1 MRERK
6 VALTRIYSILG
17 IVLTTAALGSG
28 PADEWSR
35 FRGPNGSGVAEVS
48 GLPTEFGPAR
58 NVIWKTDLPRG
69 YSSPIIYGSRIYLT
83 GFRDGKLLSL
93 AIDRTSGKVLWERDA
108 PRARQEKIDSRNH
121 PASPSAATDGER
133 VFFFFADYG
142 LLAYDVNGKELW
154 RRPLG
159 PFNNVYGM
167 GSSPIVVGDV
177 VVLNCDQSIGS
188 FIAAF
193 DRKTGR
199 ERWRTPRVEA
209 RSGHSTPVIYT
220 PPGGRAQIVV
230 PGSFLLSAYDPRDG
244 KRLWWV
250 GGLSFELKST
260 PVISGDTLY
269 INGFGSPENQ
279 PGAKIAIAPTAEV
292 FATHDLN
299 KDGRLSSDELPTA
312 HIKESLEFFDLN
324 GDKAMDRTEW
334 DYYKAAMESENGM
347 LAIKLGGAG
356 DMTATAVRWR
366 YQRGIP
372 QLPSPLLYRQA
383 LYMVNDA
390 GGLVTTLNPET
401 GALIQQGRLK
411 VPSDR
416 YYASPVA
423 GDGKVYIASESGKVV
438 VLPPGGGLETIA
450 VNDLEDNIYATPALV
465 DKRIYIRTLNS
476 LYCFGL
482 PQ

>member
-1 MRERK
+1 M
-6 VALTRIYSILG
+6 
-17 IVLTTAALGSG
+17 
-28 PADEWSR
+28 
-35 FRGPNGSGVAEVS
+35 
-48 GLPTEFGPAR
+48 
-58 NVIWKTDLPRG
+58 
-69 YSSPIIYGSRIYLT
+69 
-83 GFRDGKLLSL
+83 
-93 AIDRTSGKVLWERDA
+93 LWEREA
-108 PRARQEKIDSRNH
+108 PRNRSEKLDNRNH
-121 PASPSAATDGER
+121 PASPSAAADGER
-133 VFFFFADYG
+133 VYFFFADYG

-154 RRPLG
+154 RQPLG

-167 GSSPIVVGDV
+167 GASPIVVDDV
-177 VVLNCDQSIGS
+177 VVLTCDQSTGS

-193 DRKTGR
+193 DKKTGR

-209 RSGHSTPVIYT
+209 RSGHSTPVIYA
-220 PPGGRAQIVV
+220 PPGGRAQVVV

-244 KRLWWV
+244 KRIWWV

-279 PGAKIAIAPTAEV
+279 PGAKLTIAPTVTVFGEHDAEPEWE
-292 FATHDLN
+292 AG
-299 KDGRLSSDELPTA
+299 GRRDADQARARLA
-312 HIKESLEFFDLN
+312 VFFDLN
-324 GDKAMDRTEW
+324 GDGSIDRGEW

-347 LAIKLGGAG
+347 LAIKLGGSG

-372 QLPSPLLYRQA
+372 QLPSPLLFRNA

-390 GGLVTTLNPET
+390 GGLVTTLNPQT

-423 GDGKVYIASESGKVV
+423 GDGKVFIASESGKVV
-438 VLPPGGGLETIA
+438 VLPPGGGLDRHCRERSAGQHLRHPCTSRRA
-450 VNDLEDNIYATPALV
+450 HLCPHAERPGPLRPDVARVAPPPAHGAGRLTTALV
-465 DKRIYIRTLNS
+465 RLYLEKFCAFFRNAPAPYRISTSTLQVRKLLRERRIRTPDSSRAYRNPE
-476 LYCFGL
+476 G
-482 PQ
+482 

>member
-1 MRERK
+1 MIGQ
-6 VALTRIYSILG
+6 TICM
-17 IVLTTAALGSG
+17 IVLGMLAAGG
-28 PADEWSR
+28 PAGEWTR
-35 FRGPNGSGVAEVS
+35 FRGPNGSGVADVT
-48 GLPTEFGPAR
+48 GLPVEFGPAR
-58 NVIWKTDLPRG
+58 TLIWKTELAPG
-69 YSSPIIYGSRIYLT
+69 YSSPIVDGSRIYLT
-83 GFRDGKLLSL
+83 GVRDGRLLSL
-93 AIDRTSGKVLWERDA
+93 AVDRASGKLLWEREA
-108 PRARQEKIDSRNH
+108 PRDRREKLDQRNH
-121 PASPSAATDGER
+121 PAAPSAATDGEH
-133 VFFFFADYG
+133 VYFFFADYG

-154 RRPLG
+154 RKPLG
-159 PFNNVYGM
+159 PFNNIYGM
-167 GSSPIVVGDV
+167 GASPIVVDDV

-193 DRKTGR
+193 DQRTGR

-209 RSGHSTPVIYT
+209 RSGHSTPVVYT
-220 PPGGRAQIVV
+220 PPGGRPQIVV

-279 PGAKIAIAPTAEV
+279 PGALIAVAPSAEV
-292 FATHDLN
+292 FAAQDAN
-299 KDGRLSSDELPTA
+299 QDGKLTAAELPTA
-312 HIKESLEFFDLN
+312 HARESLPFFDLN
-324 GDKAMDRTEW
+324 GDKSIDRSEW

-347 LAIKLGGAG
+347 LAIKLGGSG
-356 DMTATAVRWR
+356 DMTATSVRWR

-372 QLPSPLLYRQA
+372 QLPSPLLYQDA

-390 GGLVTTLNPET
+390 GGVVTTLNPKT

-423 GDGKVYIASESGKVV
+423 GDGKIYIASESGKVV
-438 VLPPGGGLETIA
+438 VLPPGGGLDALA
-450 VNDLEDNIYATPALV
+450 VNDLQENIYATPALV
-465 DKRIYIRTLNS
+465 DRRIYIRTLNS

>member
-1 MRERK
+1 MITQALLALSVT
-6 VALTRIYSILG
+6 VA
-17 IVLTTAALGSG
+17 AAPSDPPG
-28 PADEWSR
+28 EWAR
-35 FRGPNGSGVAEVS
+35 FRGPNGSGVAEVT
-48 GLPTEFGPAR
+48 GLPGEFGPTR
-58 NVIWKTDLPRG
+58 NVIWKTDLPPG
-69 YSSPIIYGSRIYLT
+69 YSSPIIHGNRIFLT
-83 GFRDGKLLSL
+83 GVRDGHLVSF
-93 AIDRTSGKVLWERDA
+93 AVDRASGKVLWEREA
-108 PRARQEKIDSRNH
+108 PRSRQEKLDQRNH

-159 PFNNVYGM
+159 PFNNIYGM
-167 GSSPIVVGDV
+167 GASPIVVDDV

-193 DRKTGR
+193 DKKTGR
-199 ERWRTPRVEA
+199 ERWRTPRPEA
-209 RSGHSTPVIYT
+209 RSGHSTPVIYI
-220 PPGGRAQIVV
+220 PAGGRPQIVV

-244 KRLWWV
+244 RRLWWV

-279 PGAKIAIAPTAEV
+279 PGAMISVMPTAAV
-292 FATHDLN
+292 FASRDVN
-299 KDGRLSSDELPTA
+299 KDGKLTAEELPTA
-312 HIKESLEFFDLN
+312 HARESLPFFDLN
-324 GDKAMDRTEW
+324 GDKVIDRTEW

-347 LAIKLGGAG
+347 LAITLGGSG

-372 QLPSPLLYRQA
+372 QLPSPLLYERA

-390 GGLVTTLNPET
+390 GGVVTILNPDT
-401 GALIQQGRLK
+401 GALILQGRLK

-423 GDGKVYIASESGKVV
+423 GDGKIYISSESGKVL
-438 VLPPGGGLETIA
+438 VLPPGGGLDALA
-450 VNDLEDNIYATPALV
+450 VNDLEDSIYATPALV

-482 PQ
+482 SQ

>member
-1 MRERK
+1 VRRFS
-6 VALTRIYSILG
+6 SILV
-17 IVLTTAALGSG
+17 ILLATATVAAG
-28 PADEWSR
+28 PGPGDEWSR
-35 FRGPNGSGVAEVS
+35 FRGPNGSGVAEV
-48 GLPTEFGPAR
+48 GALPVEFGPSR
-58 NVIWKTDLPRG
+58 NLIWKTDLPQG
-69 YSSPIIYGSRIYLT
+69 YSSPIVYGDRIYLT
-83 GFRDGKLLSL
+83 GFRDGKLLSIAL
-93 AIDRTSGKVLWERDA
+93 DRGTGKMLWEREA
-108 PRARQEKIDSRNH
+108 PRDRREKLDSRNH

-142 LLAYDVNGKELW
+142 LLAYDINGKELW

-167 GSSPIVVGDV
+167 GASPIVVDDV

-193 DRKTGR
+193 DRKSGR
-199 ERWRTPRVEA
+199 EKWRTPRIEA
-209 RSGHSTPVIYT
+209 RSGHSTPVVYT
-220 PPGGRAQIVV
+220 PPGGRPQIVV
-230 PGSFLLSAYDPRDG
+230 PGSFLLSAYDPSDG

-292 FATHDLN
+292 FAQYDAN
-299 KDGRLSSDELPTA
+299 KDGKLSPDELPTA
-312 HIKESLEFFDLN
+312 HIKEALLYFDLN

-372 QLPSPLLYRQA
+372 QLPSPLLYKQT

-401 GALIQQGRLK
+401 GTLIQQGRLK

-450 VNDLEDNIYATPALV
+450 VNDLQDNIYATPALV
-465 DKRIYIRTLNS
+465 EKRIYIRTLNS
-476 LYCFGL
+476 LYCFGVS
-482 PQ
+482 Q

>member
-1 MRERK
+1 M
-6 VALTRIYSILG
+6 VFQALL
-17 IVLTTAALGSG
+17 LMALLAAAAAPSG
-28 PADEWSR
+28 EWAR
-35 FRGPNGSGVAEVS
+35 FRGPNGSGVAEVT
-48 GLPTEFGPAR
+48 GLPVEFGPTR
-58 NVIWKTDLPRG
+58 NVIWKTDLPQG
-69 YSSPIIYGSRIYLT
+69 YSSPIVSGNRIFLT
-83 GFRDGKLLSL
+83 GIRDGRLLCL
-93 AIDRTSGKVLWERDA
+93 AIDRATGKVLWEREA
-108 PRARQEKIDSRNH
+108 PRDRREKLDQRNH
-121 PASPSAATDGER
+121 PASPSAAADGEH
-133 VFFFFADYG
+133 VYFFFADYG

-154 RRPLG
+154 KKPLG
-159 PFNNVYGM
+159 PFNNIYGM
-167 GSSPIVVGDV
+167 GASPIVVDDV

-193 DRKTGR
+193 DKKTGR
-199 ERWRTPRVEA
+199 EKWRTPRVEA

-220 PPGGRAQIVV
+220 PSGGRPQIVV

-244 KRLWWV
+244 TRLWWV

-279 PGAKIAIAPTAEV
+279 PGAMIAVMTTNEV
-292 FATHDLN
+292 FATRDAN
-299 KDGRLSSDELPTA
+299 KDGKLTADELPTA
-312 HIKESLEFFDLN
+312 HARESLPFFDLN
-324 GDKAMDRTEW
+324 GDKMMDRAEW

-347 LAIKLGGAG
+347 LAIKLGGSG
-356 DMTATAVRWR
+356 DMTSTAVRWR

-372 QLPSPLLYRQA
+372 QLPSPLLYGQS

-390 GGLVTTLNPET
+390 GGLVTILNPET

-423 GDGKVYIASESGKVV
+423 GDGKIYISSEGGKVL
-438 VLPPGGGLETIA
+438 VLPPGGGLDALAI
-450 VNDLEDNIYATPALV
+450 NDLQDSIYATPALV
-465 DKRIYIRTLNS
+465 DRRIYIRTLNS

-482 PQ
+482 TP

>member
-1 MRERK
+1 VRRF
-6 VALTRIYSILG
+6 YSILV
-17 IVLTTAALGSG
+17 ILLATATVAAGPGSG
-28 PADEWSR
+28 DEWSR
-35 FRGPNGSGVAEVS
+35 FRGPNGSGVAEV
-48 GLPTEFGPAR
+48 GALPVEFGPTR
-58 NVIWKTDLPRG
+58 NVIWKTDLPQG
-69 YSSPIIYGSRIYLT
+69 YSSPIVYGDRIYLT
-83 GFRDGKLLSL
+83 GFRDGKLLSIAL
-93 AIDRTSGKVLWERDA
+93 DRGTGKMLWEREA
-108 PRARQEKIDSRNH
+108 PRDRREKLDSRNH

-154 RRPLG
+154 HRPLG

-167 GSSPIVVGDV
+167 GASPIVVDDV

-199 ERWRTPRVEA
+199 EKWRTPRIEA
-209 RSGHSTPVIYT
+209 RSGHSTPVVYT
-220 PPGGRAQIVV
+220 APGGRPQIVV

-279 PGAKIAIAPTAEV
+279 PGAKIAIAPTVEV
-292 FATHDLN
+292 FAQYDAN
-299 KDGRLSSDELPTA
+299 KDGRLSPDELPTA
-312 HIKESLEFFDLN
+312 HIKDALLYFDLN

-372 QLPSPLLYRQA
+372 QLPSPLLYKQT

-401 GALIQQGRLK
+401 GTLIQQGRLK

-450 VNDLEDNIYATPALV
+450 VNDLQDNIYATPALV

>member
-1 MRERK
+1 LTERQ
-6 VALTRIYSILG
+6 A
-17 IVLTTAALGSG
+17 
-28 PADEWSR
+28 
-35 FRGPNGSGVAEVS
+35 
-48 GLPTEFGPAR
+48 
-58 NVIWKTDLPRG
+58 
-69 YSSPIIYGSRIYLT
+69 GSR
-83 GFRDGKLLSL
+83 GSEPRH
-93 AIDRTSGKVLWERDA
+93 AIVRRSSTSA
-108 PRARQEKIDSRNH
+108 TT
-121 PASPSAATDGER
+121 PASPSAAADGER
-133 VFFFFADYG
+133 VYFFFADYG
-142 LLAYDVNGKELW
+142 LLAYDLNGKELW

-159 PFNNVYGM
+159 PFNNIYGM
-167 GSSPIVVGDV
+167 GASPIVVDDV

-193 DRKTGR
+193 DAKTGR
-199 ERWRTPRVEA
+199 ERWRTRRVEA
-209 RSGHSTPVIYT
+209 RSGHSTPVVYT

-260 PVISGDTLY
+260 PVLGGDTLY

-279 PGAKIAIAPTAEV
+279 PGAKIAVAPTDVV
-292 FATHDLN
+292 FAERDA
-299 KDGRLSSDELPTA
+299 DRSGALSPDELPTA
-312 HIKESLEFFDLN
+312 HARDSLPFFDLN
-324 GDKAMDRTEW
+324 GDGSIDRGEW

-372 QLPSPLLYRQA
+372 QLPSPLLYGHA

-416 YYASPVA
+416 DYASPVA
-423 GDGKVYIASESGKVV
+423 GDGKIYVSSESGKVV
-438 VLPPGGGLETIA
+438 VLPRGGGLEALA
-450 VNDLEDNIYATPALV
+450 VNDLQDSIYATPALA
-465 DKRIYIRTLNS
+465 DGRIYVRTLHT

-482 PQ
+482 PPAASR

>member
-1 MRERK
+1 MGTL
-6 VALTRIYSILG
+6 LTLLIAVT
-17 IVLTTAALGSG
+17 VLAAE
-28 PADEWSR
+28 PAVEWAR
-35 FRGPNGSGVAEVS
+35 FRGPNGSGVSEA
-48 GLPTEFGPAR
+48 GALPAEFGPAK
-58 NVIWKTDLPRG
+58 NVIWKTDLPQG
-69 YSSPIIYGSRIYLT
+69 YSSPIIFGNRIYLT
-83 GFRDGKLLSL
+83 GLRDGRLLSL
-93 AIDRTSGKVLWERDA
+93 AIDRGNGKVIWEREA
-108 PRARQEKIDSRNH
+108 PRSRSEKLDNRNH
-121 PASPSAATDGER
+121 PASPSAAAEGER
-133 VFFFFADYG
+133 VYFFFADYG

-154 RRPLG
+154 RQPLG

-167 GSSPIVVGDV
+167 GASPIVVDDV
-177 VVLNCDQSIGS
+177 VVLTCDQSTGS

-193 DRKTGR
+193 DKKTGR

-230 PGSFLLSAYDPRDG
+230 PGSFLLSAYDARDG
-244 KRLWWV
+244 RRIWWV

-260 PVISGDTLY
+260 PVISGDTLF

-279 PGAKIAIAPTAEV
+279 PGAKLTIAATATV
-292 FATHDLN
+292 FAEHDTDRNGKLAA
-299 KDGRLSSDELPTA
+299 GELPTKHA
-312 HIKESLEFFDLN
+312 RDSLIFFDLN
-324 GDKAMDRTEW
+324 GDTSIDRGEW

-347 LAIKLGGAG
+347 LAIRLGGSG

-372 QLPSPLLYRQA
+372 QLPSPLLFGNA

-390 GGLVTTLNPET
+390 GGLVTTLNPQT

-423 GDGKVYIASESGKVV
+423 GDGKVFIASESGKVV
-438 VLPPGGGLETIA
+438 VLPPGGGLDAIA
-450 VNDLEDNIYATPALV
+450 VNDLQDSIYATPALAGE
-465 DKRIYIRTLNS
+465 RIYIRTLS
-476 LYCFGL
+476 ALYCFGL
-482 PQ
+482 ASRE

>member
-1 MRERK
+1 MIGQTLF
-6 VALTRIYSILG
+6 ALVLLAG
-17 IVLTTAALGSG
+17 AIVLPPET
-28 PADEWSR
+28 EWAR
-35 FRGPNGSGVAEVS
+35 FRGPNGAGVANVT
-48 GLPTEFGPAR
+48 GLPVEFSPSR
-58 NVIWKTDLPRG
+58 NVVWKLELPPG
-69 YSSPIIYGSRIYLT
+69 YSSPIVSGDRIYLT
-83 GFRDGKLLSL
+83 GIRDGRLMSF
-93 AIDRTSGKVLWERDA
+93 AIDCTKGTIAWEREA
-108 PRARQEKIDSRNH
+108 PRDRREKLDQRNH
-121 PASPSAATDGER
+121 PASPSAASDGSH
-133 VFFFFADYG
+133 VYFFFPDYG
-142 LLAYDVNGKELW
+142 LLAYDTNGTELW
-154 RRPLG
+154 RTPLG
-159 PFNNVYGM
+159 PFNNIYGM
-167 GSSPIVVGDV
+167 GASPIVVDDV

-193 DRKTGR
+193 DKLTGR
-199 ERWRTPRVEA
+199 ERWRTSRVEA
-209 RSGHSTPVIYT
+209 RSGHSTPVVYT

-230 PGSFLLSAYDPRDG
+230 PGSFLLSAYDPGDG

-279 PGAKIAIAPTAEV
+279 PGAMIAVATSAEV
-292 FATHDLN
+292 FATHDAN
-299 KDGRLSSDELPTA
+299 KDGKLTEAELPTA
-312 HIKESLEFFDLN
+312 HAKESLPFFDLN
-324 GDKAMDRTEW
+324 GDKSIDRAEW
-334 DYYKAAMESENGM
+334 DYYKAAMESENGI

-372 QLPSPLLYRQA
+372 QLPSPLLYGHS
-383 LYMVNDA
+383 LYLVNDA
-390 GGLVTTLNPET
+390 GGLVTILSPDT

-423 GDGKVYIASESGKVV
+423 GDGKIYISSENGKVL
-438 VLPPGGGLETIA
+438 VLPQDGGLDALA
-450 VNDLEDNIYATPALV
+450 VNDLQDNIYATPALS
-465 DKRIYIRTLNS
+465 DGRIYVRTLHS

>member
-1 MRERK
+1 MIIQALLLLAVT
-6 VALTRIYSILG
+6 VA
-17 IVLTTAALGSG
+17 AAL
-28 PADEWSR
+28 ADGTGEWAR

-48 GLPTEFGPAR
+48 GLPVEFGPTR
-58 NVIWKTDLPRG
+58 NVIWKTDLPQG
-69 YSSPIIYGSRIYLT
+69 YSSPIVDGNRIFLT
-83 GFRDGKLLSL
+83 GVRDGRLVSL
-93 AIDRTSGKVLWERDA
+93 AVDRTTGKVVWEREA
-108 PRARQEKIDSRNH
+108 PRSRHEKLDSRNH

-133 VFFFFADYG
+133 VFFFFPDYG

-154 RRPLG
+154 RQPLG

-167 GSSPIVVGDV
+167 GASPIVVDDV
-177 VVLNCDQSIGS
+177 VVLTCDQSIGS

-199 ERWRTPRVEA
+199 EKWRTPRVEA
-209 RSGHSTPVIYT
+209 RSGHSTPVVYT
-220 PPGGRAQIVV
+220 PAGGRPQIVV

-244 KRLWWV
+244 RRLWWV

-260 PVISGDTLY
+260 PVIKGDTLY

-279 PGAKIAIAPTAEV
+279 PGAMIAVATSDEV
-292 FATHDLN
+292 FASRDAN
-299 KDGRLSSDELPTA
+299 KDGKLTVEELPTA
-312 HIKESLEFFDLN
+312 HARESLPFFDLN
-324 GDKAMDRTEW
+324 GDKTIDRAEW

-347 LAIKLGGAG
+347 LAIKLGGSG
-356 DMTATAVRWR
+356 DMTATAVQWR

-372 QLPSPLLYRQA
+372 QLPSPLLYERA

-390 GGLVTTLNPET
+390 GGLVTILNPET
-401 GALIQQGRLK
+401 GALILQGRLK

-423 GDGKVYIASESGKVV
+423 GDGKIYISSESGKVL
-438 VLPPGGGLETIA
+438 VLPPGGGLDALAI
-450 VNDLEDNIYATPALV
+450 NDLQDSIYATPALV
-465 DKRIYIRTLNS
+465 DTRIYIRTLNS

-482 PQ
+482 TP

>member
-1 MRERK
+1 MITQTVLALAVTV
-6 VALTRIYSILG
+6 VA
-17 IVLTTAALGSG
+17 AAD
-28 PADEWSR
+28 PAGDWAR
-35 FRGPNGSGVAEVS
+35 FRGPNGSGVAEVTA
-48 GLPTEFGPAR
+48 LPVEFGPAR
-58 NVIWKTDLPRG
+58 NLIWKTELPPG
-69 YSSPIIYGSRIYLT
+69 YSSPIIHGNRIFLT
-83 GFRDGKLLSL
+83 GVRNGRLFSL
-93 AIDRTSGKVLWERDA
+93 AVDRTTGKMLWEREA
-108 PRARQEKIDSRNH
+108 PRSREEKLDPRNH
-121 PASPSAATDGER
+121 PAAPSAATDGER

-142 LLAYDVNGKELW
+142 LLAYDVQGKELW

-159 PFNNVYGM
+159 PFNNIYGM
-167 GSSPIVVGDV
+167 GASPILVDDV
-177 VVLNCDQSIGS
+177 VVLTCDQSIGS

-193 DRKTGR
+193 DKHTGR

-209 RSGHSTPVIYT
+209 RSGHSTPVVYT
-220 PPGGRAQIVV
+220 PPGGRPQIVV

-244 KRLWWV
+244 RRLWWV

-260 PVISGDTLY
+260 PVLSGDTLY

-279 PGAKIAIAPTAEV
+279 PGAMIAVMPTNEV
-292 FATHDLN
+292 FASADRD
-299 KDGRLSSDELPTA
+299 KDGRLTRDELPTA
-312 HIKESLEFFDLN
+312 HARDSLPFFDLN
-324 GDKAMDRTEW
+324 GDKTIDRTEW

-347 LAIKLGGAG
+347 LAIKLGGSG

-372 QLPSPLLYRQA
+372 QLPSPLLYQHA

-390 GGLVTTLNPET
+390 GGLVTVLNPES
-401 GALIQQGRLK
+401 GALIVQGRLK

-438 VLPPGGGLETIA
+438 VLPPGGSLDALA
-450 VNDLEDNIYATPALV
+450 VNDLQDSIYATPALV
-465 DKRIYIRTLNS
+465 DKRIYIRTVNS

-482 PQ
+482 SQ

>member
-1 MRERK
+1 MLK
-6 VALTRIYSILG
+6 VLFALAVTI
-17 IVLTTAALGSG
+17 AAASPDAPG
-28 PADEWSR
+28 EWAR

-48 GLPTEFGPAR
+48 RLPVEFGPSR
-58 NVIWKTDLPRG
+58 NLIWKTDLPTG
-69 YSSPIIYGSRIYLT
+69 YSSPIISGNRIFLT
-83 GFRDGKLLSL
+83 GLRDGRLVSF
-93 AIDRTSGKVLWERDA
+93 AVDRASGKVLWERAA
-108 PRARQEKIDSRNH
+108 PRSRQEKLDSRNH

-142 LLAYDVNGKELW
+142 LLAYDVSGKELW

-159 PFNNVYGM
+159 PFNNIYGM
-167 GSSPIVVGDV
+167 GASPIVVDDV
-177 VVLNCDQSIGS
+177 VVLTCDQSIGS

-220 PPGGRAQIVV
+220 PAGGRPQIVV
-230 PGSFLLSAYDPRDG
+230 PGSLLLSAYDPRDG

-279 PGAKIAIAPTAEV
+279 PGALITVMPTAEV
-292 FATHDLN
+292 FASRDAD
-299 KDGRLSSDELPTA
+299 KDGRLTRDELPTA
-312 HIKESLEFFDLN
+312 HARDSLPFFDLN
-324 GDKAMDRTEW
+324 GDKTIDRDEW
-334 DYYKAAMESENGM
+334 DYYKAAMASENGM
-347 LAIKLGGAG
+347 LAITLGGSG

-372 QLPSPLLYRQA
+372 QLPSPLLYEHA

-390 GGLVTTLNPET
+390 GGVVTILNPDT
-401 GALIQQGRLK
+401 GALILQGRLK

-423 GDGKVYIASESGKVV
+423 GDGKIYIASESGKVL
-438 VLPPGGGLETIA
+438 VLPPGGGLDALA
-450 VNDLEDNIYATPALV
+450 VNDLQDSIYATPALV

-482 PQ
+482 SQ